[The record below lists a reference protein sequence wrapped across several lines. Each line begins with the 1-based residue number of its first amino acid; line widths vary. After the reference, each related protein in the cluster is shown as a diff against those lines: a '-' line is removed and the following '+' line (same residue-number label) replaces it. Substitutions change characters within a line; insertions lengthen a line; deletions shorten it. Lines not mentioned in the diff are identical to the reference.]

1 MLPISKILLFEK
13 QVKKMKR
20 DHFYLFHGGRGGGLE
35 EIYFLRVKTS
45 AGLHKID
52 GLQ

>member
-1 MLPISKILLFEK
+1 MSPISKILLFEK

-20 DHFYLFHGGRGGGLE
+20 DHFYLFHGGG
-35 EIYFLRVKTS
+35 IYFLRVKTS